1 METLY
6 ASFRV
11 FLGLTAKQATFSFP
25 QVGRKCNTN
34 YKKNVL
40 HSLKERQGRGTSPVR
55 NYMVLL
61 KFLIKMINLITLKVS
76 YQINTS

>member
-34 YKKNVL
+34 YKKMCYTPSKSGKVG
-40 HSLKERQGRGTSPVR
+40 EPRQSE
-55 NYMVLL
+55 
-61 KFLIKMINLITLKVS
+61 ITWC
-76 YQINTS
+76 Y